1 MMTAMIKTPEPH
13 SDSEDSVLLN
23 LHLQLLIHN
32 LYPQYPNFLPTNQK
46 IKSKLL
52 GLKKI
57 LTDGSSPTKPL
68 STYNTSPS
76 YPISITPPVIE
87 NSSPPPPNNNLLIN
101 PHSNLSP
108 RNSQLPPISSPPSFH
123 NSPPQF
129 L

>member
-52 GLKKI
+52 GLKKNSHGRI
-57 LTDGSSPTKPL
+57 LSYKTSFYLQYVSLLSYKYYSS
-68 STYNTSPS
+68 
-76 YPISITPPVIE
+76 
-87 NSSPPPPNNNLLIN
+87 
-101 PHSNLSP
+101 SN
-108 RNSQLPPISSPPSFH
+108 
-123 NSPPQF
+123 
-129 L
+129 